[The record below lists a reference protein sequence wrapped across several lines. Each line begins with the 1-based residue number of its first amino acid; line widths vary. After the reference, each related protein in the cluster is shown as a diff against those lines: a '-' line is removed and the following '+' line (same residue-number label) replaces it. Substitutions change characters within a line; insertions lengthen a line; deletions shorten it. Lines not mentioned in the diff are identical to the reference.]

1 MGASFF
7 VGSGAFGSCGWNLA
21 LRALGIYGLGCAFW
35 RSQLFGCSGLVGSGL
50 LFSGFRFG
58 LEFASY

>member
-50 LFSGFRFG
+50 LLG
-58 LEFASY
+58 